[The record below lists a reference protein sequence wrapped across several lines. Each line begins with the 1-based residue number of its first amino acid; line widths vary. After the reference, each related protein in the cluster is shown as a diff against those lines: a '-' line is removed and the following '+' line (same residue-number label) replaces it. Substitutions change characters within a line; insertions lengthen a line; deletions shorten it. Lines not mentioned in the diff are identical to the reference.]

1 MQVADAVGDGI
12 HDVFQSCEVVKVPV
26 ADGGEGT
33 VEALCLALGGEM
45 VSLIVNDPLMRPVR
59 ASYALLA
66 ESRAAVIE
74 MASASGLMLLDPGEC
89 NPLKTTS
96 FGTGELITDAL
107 SRGCRRFLICIGGS
121 ATNDAG
127 MGVLSALGCVFSD
140 SDGRKLNGSG
150 EDMLKTCTV
159 DLGGM
164 HPALSESEFVVACD
178 VDSPFCGP
186 EGAAYVFAP
195 QKGAD
200 ADMVEALDAGLS
212 HFAEVMQNVT
222 GKDVRCVSG
231 AGAAGGI
238 GGAFTAFLGS
248 DLKRGADMVLDA
260 VSFDDI
266 VSGADLVI
274 TGEGRLDQQSVKGK
288 LPWSVAQRARR
299 AGIPVVAVCGQSSLE
314 DSGWLDAVLPVT
326 PESMPLSEA
335 MTPGVAASNIRYSVR
350 EYCSRI
356 LTDDV
361 HRILHKR

>member
-159 DLGGM
+159 DLAGM

-335 MTPGVAASNIRYSVR
+335 MTPGVAASNIRSSVR